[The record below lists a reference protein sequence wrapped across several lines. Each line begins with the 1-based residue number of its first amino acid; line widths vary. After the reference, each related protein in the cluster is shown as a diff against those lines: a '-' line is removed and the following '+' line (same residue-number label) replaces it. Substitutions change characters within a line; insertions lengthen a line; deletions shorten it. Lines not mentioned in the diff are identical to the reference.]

1 MWKFD
6 PIRIE
11 LVWTVVQGQFIQDGF
26 ADFGSEVNSDLELSL
41 GSRENDSSI
50 IDQGLRVI
58 EV

>member
-6 PIRIE
+6 PIRVE
-11 LVWTVVQGQFIQDGF
+11 LVWTVSQGQFIQDGF
-26 ADFGSEVNSDLELSL
+26 SDFGSEVNSDLELSF

-50 IDQGLRVI
+50 VDQGLRVI